1 MFLQFLINNVY
12 NFYFLVVLN
21 DFSLHIFCIYFMLT
35 YFGFI
40 FFPYKFFVWNDKG
53 EWGEHDGHVG
63 ECALA
68 FRKLTL
74 ERHCRCQCSGDCADC
89 IGGAGGNDG
98 VCLINR
104 CYPGASGMHRKG
116 KVIYVPNRSPAAIL
130 ARAR

>member
-1 MFLQFLINNVY
+1 MNILFVHKFMFLQFLINNVY
-12 NFYFLVVLN
+12 NFYFFDVLN

-68 FRKLTL
+68 FRRALA
-74 ERHCRCQCSGDCADC
+74 SSD
-89 IGGAGGNDG
+89 
-98 VCLINR
+98 
-104 CYPGASGMHRKG
+104 PGA
-116 KVIYVPNRSPAAIL
+116 RSLISSAQNL
-130 ARAR
+130 FVCTFTQ